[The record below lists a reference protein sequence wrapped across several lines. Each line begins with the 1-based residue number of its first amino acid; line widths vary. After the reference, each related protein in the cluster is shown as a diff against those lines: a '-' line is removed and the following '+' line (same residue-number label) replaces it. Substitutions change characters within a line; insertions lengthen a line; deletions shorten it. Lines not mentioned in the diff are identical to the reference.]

1 MKRKY
6 RYQVIEDNGGGLT
19 LAVFWGRTPIY
30 VHSGYEYNPGQLTG
44 DLDELDS
51 GTDIDLWEGGE
62 PDPQAVYDALTS
74 MENGWQVVCERKDG
88 KRRLYKHLM
97 GRAAMLEFN
106 VTDEERDLS
115 EAAAALGRRTSERKT
130 LAAREN
136 GKKGGRPRR
145 GPERVRARLEDQ
157 DRR

>member
-19 LAVFWGRTPIY
+19 LAVFRGRTPIY

-51 GTDIDLWEGGE
+51 GTDIHTWDGCED
-62 PDPQAVYDALTS
+62 DPAGVYDALTS
-74 MENGWQVVCERKDG
+74 HEYGWQVVAEGGGGRRKLH
-88 KRRLYKHLM
+88 KAVM
-97 GRAAMLEFN
+97 GRAAMLEFS

-115 EAAAALGRRTSERKT
+115 EAAAALGRRTSERKRKT
-130 LAAREN
+130 AREN

-157 DRR
+157 DQR